1 MNPKQDRQRLPLDA
15 AVEAA
20 RDKKAKDILVMQLSG
35 AAAFTDHFLIC
46 SGSSNRQNQAI
57 SDEINRRLKQQGL
70 LPDHVEGY
78 NHAEWI
84 LMDYTDFVV
93 HIFSEQARGFYN
105 LERLWRTTRRVPDE
119 AEL

>member
-1 MNPKQDRQRLPLDA
+1 MIARQDRQRSTLGA

-20 RDKKAKDILVMQLSG
+20 RDKKAMDILVLQLSG

-46 SGSSNRQNQAI
+46 SGANNRQNQTI
-57 SDEINRRLKQQGL
+57 SDEISRRLKQQGL
-70 LPDHVEGY
+70 LPAHIEGY

-93 HIFSEQARGFYN
+93 HIFSEQARAFYN
-105 LERLWRTTRRVPDE
+105 LERLWRTTRRVPDGSE
-119 AEL
+119 V

>member
-1 MNPKQDRQRLPLDA
+1 MKTTKGKQISSLGV

-20 RDKKAKDILVMQLSG
+20 RDKKAQDLLVLELS
-35 AAAFTDHFLIC
+35 AVAAFTGHFLIC
-46 SGSSNRQNQAI
+46 SGASGRQMQSI
-57 SDEINRRLKQQGL
+57 SDEIERRLKQHGL
-70 LPDHVEGY
+70 LPSHIEGY

-84 LMDYTDFVV
+84 LMDYADFVV
-93 HIFSEQARGFYN
+93 HIFSEQARAFYN

>member
-1 MNPKQDRQRLPLDA
+1 MNAKQDKQRSPLGA

-20 RDKKAKDILVMQLSG
+20 RDKKAMDILVLQLSG
-35 AAAFTDHFLIC
+35 VIAFTDHFLIC
-46 SGSSNRQNQAI
+46 SGTSKRQNQTI

-93 HIFSEQARGFYN
+93 HIFSEQARAFYN
-105 LERLWRTTRRVPDE
+105 LERLWRTTRRVPDG
-119 AEL
+119 AES